1 MPAYSVVLAVN
12 IPSLSVLLSQVFN
25 GLVLGMIFILIAL
38 GLSIIFGMLGV
49 INFAHGDMLLVGT
62 YVAWVTV
69 TRGGPFWLA
78 LVIAPA
84 VVGVLGF
91 IFERL
96 ALRRIYDENVLV
108 QVLLTFGFAEF
119 LRAGVEFIW
128 GGGSQNFQTPAWGS
142 GSVDLV
148 LFTYPSYRIFLIV
161 FAGLLVATVYI
172 LLTRTDLGLVIR
184 AGTQDREM
192 VDFLGIDTTR
202 IYLYVFVLGA
212 VLAGIAGVL
221 IAPVR
226 GVNPRLGVDLLIPA
240 FVVIVIGGIGSFRG
254 TIVAGLLIGQLTAIT
269 SIVYSPGSDII
280 IFVAMAIILLLRPRG
295 LFGQE
300 GVFH

>member
-1 MPAYSVVLAVN
+1 
-12 IPSLSVLLSQVFN
+12 
-25 GLVLGMIFILIAL
+25 
-38 GLSIIFGMLGV
+38 
-49 INFAHGDMLLVGT
+49 MLLVGT